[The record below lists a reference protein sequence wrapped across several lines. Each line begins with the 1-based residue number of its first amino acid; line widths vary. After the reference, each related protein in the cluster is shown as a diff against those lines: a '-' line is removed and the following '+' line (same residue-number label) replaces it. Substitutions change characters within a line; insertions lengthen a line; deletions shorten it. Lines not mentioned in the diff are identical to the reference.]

1 MFTDFN
7 TLGLIPEKKLY
18 EEALGMCRAMGYEFS
33 GDHFLIENYKFHK
46 QGDPNWV
53 TIDYKT
59 LVTMYA
65 GYQLAHNQIKE
76 FQSFIKTQTNLV

>member
-53 TIDYKT
+53 
-59 LVTMYA
+59 V
-65 GYQLAHNQIKE
+65 
-76 FQSFIKTQTNLV
+76 F